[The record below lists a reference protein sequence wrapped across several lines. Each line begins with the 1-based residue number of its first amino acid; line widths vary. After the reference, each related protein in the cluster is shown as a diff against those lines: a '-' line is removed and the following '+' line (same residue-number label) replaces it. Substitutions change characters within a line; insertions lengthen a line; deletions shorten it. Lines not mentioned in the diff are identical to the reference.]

1 MSEDQEKTGIERAPA
16 EPAGPRG
23 GERLADARRALQI
36 SALEVAK
43 ELHLDEAKVRALER
57 NEFDVLGAAV
67 FAKGHLRKYAQLVG
81 VDPDDV
87 YADYYQL
94 TRSESMPPVVVGRSR
109 MRQEVSPGPWIA
121 AIIVILVAA
130 ISYWWFAI
138 ESGTAIVSE
147 TSREEAM
154 PVEQS
159 EILAEPREQ
168 TADLTTAQADEE
180 MVADDIQSETVA
192 TQLLPE
198 PVAGLADGEIRL
210 SLSFSGD
217 CWTEVGD
224 ATGRRLFF
232 ELGHSGRTVEL
243 TGRAPLAV
251 LLGNSENVDVRV
263 NGNEYPVS
271 PSIAGS
277 RTARLTILNQ

>member
-43 ELHLDEAKVRALER
+43 ELHLDESKVRALER

-147 TSREEAM
+147 TSPEEAM

-180 MVADDIQSETVA
+180 MVADDIQSEPVA
-192 TQLLPE
+192 SQLLPE
-198 PVAGLADGEIRL
+198 PVAGLADERYV
-210 SLSFSGD
+210 
-217 CWTEVGD
+217 C
-224 ATGRRLFF
+224 
-232 ELGHSGRTVEL
+232 H
-243 TGRAPLAV
+243 
-251 LLGNSENVDVRV
+251 
-263 NGNEYPVS
+263 
-271 PSIAGS
+271 
-277 RTARLTILNQ
+277 

>member
-147 TSREEAM
+147 TSPEEAM

-180 MVADDIQSETVA
+180 MVADDIQSEPVA
-192 TQLLPE
+192 SQLLPE

-217 CWTEVGD
+217 CWTEVSD
-224 ATGRRLFF
+224 ATGQRLFY

>member
-168 TADLTTAQADEE
+168 TAELTTAQADEE

-224 ATGRRLFF
+224 ATGRRLFY

>member
-1 MSEDQEKTGIERAPA
+1 MSEDQEKTDIERAPA

-43 ELHLDEAKVRALER
+43 ELHLDEPKVRALER

-87 YADYYQL
+87 FADYYQL

-109 MRQEVSPGPWIA
+109 MRREVSPGPWIA

-138 ESGTAIVSE
+138 ESGTAIVPE
-147 TSREEAM
+147 TSPEEAM

-168 TADLTTAQADEE
+168 TAELTTAQADEE
-180 MVADDIQSETVA
+180 MAADDIQSEPVA
-192 TQLLPE
+192 SRPLPE
-198 PVAGLADGEIRL
+198 PVVELADGEIRL

-232 ELGHSGRTVEL
+232 ELGRSGRTVEL

-271 PSIAGS
+271 PSTAGS

>member
-138 ESGTAIVSE
+138 ESGTAIVPE
-147 TSREEAM
+147 TSLEEAM

-168 TADLTTAQADEE
+168 TAELTTAQADEE
-180 MVADDIQSETVA
+180 MVADDIQSEPVA
-192 TQLLPE
+192 SQLLPE

-224 ATGRRLFF
+224 ATGRRLFY

>member
-147 TSREEAM
+147 TSPEEAM

-168 TADLTTAQADEE
+168 TAELTTAQADEE
-180 MVADDIQSETVA
+180 MVADDIQSEPVA
-192 TQLLPE
+192 SQLLPE

-217 CWTEVGD
+217 CWTEVSD
-224 ATGRRLFF
+224 ATGQRLFY

>member
-43 ELHLDEAKVRALER
+43 ELHLDEPKVRALER

-147 TSREEAM
+147 TSPEEAM

-168 TADLTTAQADEE
+168 TAELTTAQADEE
-180 MVADDIQSETVA
+180 MVADDIQSEPVA
-192 TQLLPE
+192 SQLLPE

-217 CWTEVGD
+217 CWTEVSD
-224 ATGRRLFF
+224 ATGQRLFY